1 MVVDD
6 EEFCNA
12 AMGGMLKKA
21 GIETKHQVDFCIH
34 GKEALDKF

>member
-12 AMGGMLKKA
+12 AMGAMLSRA
-21 GIETKHQVDFCIH
+21 GIDIKR
-34 GKEALDKF
+34 